1 MMPSHLHDF
10 MFDLN
15 FSMGSES
22 VFTLK
27 DQEMVGPSPPPE
39 AFLLETDTTPILLTN
54 GTFIA
59 LA

>member
-1 MMPSHLHDF
+1 